1 MLGGMSSSL
10 ALVVGASSSIGAA
23 IAARSAPSH
32 SGIYLWGRNATALK
46 KAARQCADGPTV
58 RTATVDVCDDAA
70 LRSGL
75 DEVVAAGR
83 LTTVVWVAGL
93 FDWAA
98 ADDADPSTWHR
109 LLDVNL
115 TAASVFTAMVAPHL
129 VANAPS
135 SLVYI
140 GSGASH
146 QAFSNNA
153 AYIASKH
160 GLAGL
165 ARAVFLDLR
174 DRDVKV
180 SLVSPGMVAAGGGL
194 LSPAGQ
200 TRPDELLQPS
210 DVAEAV
216 QYVLSSPAHVCPTEI
231 RLSPQHS

>member
-1 MLGGMSSSL
+1 MFSSL

-23 IAARSAPSH
+23 IAARSAPH
-32 SGIYLWGRNATALK
+32 HEGIYLWGRNATALDE
-46 KAARQCADGPTV
+46 AARLCGGEPTV
-58 RTATVDVCDDAA
+58 RSANIDVCDDAA

-75 DEVVAAGR
+75 EEVVATGR

-98 ADDADPSTWHR
+98 ADEADPSAWHR

-135 SLVYI
+135 SLVFI

-146 QAFSNNA
+146 QAFANNA

-165 ARAVFLDLR
+165 ARSVFLDLR

-200 TRPDELLQPS
+200 SRPEQLLQPS
-210 DVAEAV
+210 DVADAV
-216 QYVLSSPAHVCPTEI
+216 HYVLSSPIRACPTEI
-231 RLSPQHS
+231 RLSPQRS